1 MAEVIN
7 MCEEQLLHEKKDSIE
22 ISRNAKGEVA
32 WKAKVYFDIATQG
45 YGDTVDVLKAIHEA
59 LKERFL

>member
-1 MAEVIN
+1 M
-7 MCEEQLLHEKKDSIE
+7 EEATLLHEEKDSIE
-22 ISRNAKGEVA
+22 ISKNANGAIA
-32 WKAKVYFDIATQG
+32 WKAKVYFDIDTQG